1 MPFAIR
7 ATLIAM
13 SAVAVGAALGSC
25 SSGSSQPAP
34 DPGSAAV
41 LPRSE
46 PALADAPTAEPIPP
60 EITPMPVP
68 LARYGE
74 TGQLRITASVEVGA
88 PVDGSA
94 VLIVIDAFNAGH
106 MSSYGYER
114 RTTPRIDSLAGEG
127 IRFTNWVSNSSWTRP
142 SFTTMI
148 TGWPKRLHG
157 VELGGARIGRSHT
170 TIAQIYRKAGFRTAA
185 FMGNPLLK
193 GSFGFEQ
200 GFEVYED
207 TADHGAFPRA
217 RVLVDKA
224 LQWLKRVGDR
234 PFFLLV
240 FFTDPHTPYRPPE
253 DFRGF
258 LAEAGATSNIEYPL
272 REYEAPPPEA
282 ERRAIV
288 AAYDGEVAYADSQVG
303 RLLDGLEALG
313 LRGRTT
319 IAVTADHGEIFGEH
333 DCYLHSYHMCE
344 PVLRVPFV
352 LASPSIPVR
361 GAVED
366 RPYTHLDLLPT
377 LTGLSGIEPPAGLV
391 GRSYAR
397 DLRDPG
403 SNRGRWIFS
412 QYNAHGV
419 RRQAI
424 RLGRWKLIHH
434 NAVDPGRFRRSMMR
448 QKEITDVPRADP
460 LKLPSVA
467 FDAER
472 FELFD
477 LVDDIGELKNLYPAK
492 QGEPF
497 VADMKEQIL
506 KRCSNPPKNQPAPE
520 LSPETLEALRAA
532 GYIR

>member
-1 MPFAIR
+1 MAFPIR
-7 ATLIAM
+7 PLLDSA
-13 SAVAVGAALGSC
+13 SAVAVGLLLAAC
-25 SSGSSQPAP
+25 SSGDAAPKPGSGTPAATRPVADEPAP
-34 DPGSAAV
+34 AV
-41 LPRSE
+41 SEAPPQLP
-46 PALADAPTAEPIPP
+46 
-60 EITPMPVP
+60 PMPVP

-74 TGQLRITASVEVGA
+74 PARPRISAPWEVTPLA
-88 PVDGSA
+88 NGST
-94 VLIVIDAFNAGH
+94 VLIVIDALNVGH
-106 MSSYGYER
+106 LSSYGCGR
-114 RTTPRIDSLAGEG
+114 PTTPRIDRLADEG
-127 IRFTNWVSNSSWTRP
+127 IRFTNWVSVSSWTRP
-142 SFTTMI
+142 SFATMI

-157 VELGGARIGRSHT
+157 VELGGARIGRNHR
-170 TIAQIYRKAGFRTAA
+170 TIAQVYRKAGFRTAA
-185 FMGNPLLK
+185 FMGNPLLR
-193 GSFGFEQ
+193 GSFGFQQ

-207 TADHGAFPRA
+207 TTDHGAFPRA

-224 LQWLKRVGDR
+224 LGWLKRTGDR

-240 FFTDPHTPYRPPE
+240 FLTDPHTPYRPPE

-272 REYEAPPPEA
+272 REYEQPLPEA
-282 ERRAIV
+282 EHRAIV

-313 LRGRTT
+313 LRERTT
-319 IAVTADHGEIFGEH
+319 IALTADHGENFGEH
-333 DCYLHSYHMCE
+333 GCYLHSYHMWE

-352 LASPSIPVR
+352 LASPAIPVR
-361 GAVED
+361 GVVED

-377 LTGLSGIEPPAGLV
+377 LTGLSGVEPPADLT
-391 GRSYAR
+391 GRSYGR

-403 SNRGRWIFS
+403 VNRGRWIFS
-412 QYNAHGV
+412 QYNANGV
-419 RRQAI
+419 RRQAV

-434 NAVDPGRFRRSMMR
+434 NAVDPGRFRRALMH
-448 QKEITDVPRADP
+448 QQEITDVPRADP

-472 FELFD
+472 FELYD
-477 LVDDIGELKNLYPAK
+477 LVDDPGEQKNLYDVK

-506 KRCSNPPKNQPAPE
+506 KRSSNPPKNQPAPE
-520 LSPETLEALRAA
+520 LSPETLEALKAA